1 MPSLSMNR
9 RRFLSLAGGAS
20 CAVVWNEAEA
30 AMQPFGG
37 RTLVLVEL
45 NGGNDGLNMV
55 VPYGDPAYYK
65 LRPKLGIARDRVLA
79 LDEGLGLHP
88 SMGAL
93 RKLWQEKK
101 LGIALGVG
109 YPDPNL
115 SHFRSIEIWNT
126 GSDTHELLDEGW
138 VARAFA
144 EAGAMGRM
152 DADGM
157 VLGDRSEV
165 GPLFGPRMNVIGID
179 NPEAFVKRASQM
191 HDAEGRPLNP
201 ALAHVIETQRQVKT
215 AAKTMLE
222 RKLDQVDPGGAF
234 PDNPFGRQLKIAA
247 QLIVGDIQVPVV
259 KVALTGFDTHR
270 GQADPHGRL
279 LEQLSDGLLA
289 FTRAMEAKGHW
300 DKVLV
305 MTYAEFGR
313 RAAENASGGTDHGTA
328 APHFILGGRVR
339 GGFYG
344 GQPALGDLI
353 DGNLRHRLHFRSLAA
368 TAVRDWWGLKG
379 GFIPE
384 PSLPCLASV

>member
-1 MPSLSMNR
+1 MLAPAMKR
-9 RRFLSLAGGAS
+9 RHFLSLAAGAS
-20 CAVVWNEAEA
+20 FAVVCGKPGLA
-30 AMQPFGG
+30 AVRPFGG

-45 NGGNDGLNMV
+45 NGGNDGLNTV
-55 VPYGDPAYYK
+55 VPYGDPVYYK

-88 SMGAL
+88 SMAGL
-93 RKLWQEKK
+93 RKLWDEKK

-144 EAGAMGRM
+144 EAGVMGQM

-179 NPEAFVKRASQM
+179 NPEAFVKRANQM

-201 ALAHVIETQRQVKT
+201 ALAHIIETQRQVKT

-222 RKLDQVDPGGAF
+222 RKLDQVDPGGRF
-234 PDNPFGRQLKIAA
+234 PETPFGRQLKSAA

-279 LEQLSDGLLA
+279 LDQLSEGLFA
-289 FTRAMEAKGHW
+289 FARAMEAKGRW
-300 DKVLV
+300 DQVLV

-328 APHFILGGRVR
+328 APHFVLGGRVK

-344 GQPALGDLI
+344 GQPRLDDLS
-353 DGNLRHRLHFRSLAA
+353 DGNLRHRIHFRSLEA

-379 GFIPE
+379 GFIQE
-384 PSLPCLASV
+384 PSVACLA